1 MPHEREPQADL
12 RDRMGS
18 SADVRAQRT
27 RERLV
32 TAFEELAAE
41 GATDIK
47 VKDVVTRAGV
57 NRTSFYAHF
66 SGVDALAMA
75 AMTDYF
81 EAVGLTD
88 AAHRLDDPYKT
99 SLESLQD
106 VIEFIADRATFYE
119 RLLSSESTPFFSA
132 VEDAFTERNRVT
144 LRGIKTLP
152 DSVDIDTAAR
162 YVAAGVMGVIAQ
174 WLRGGRTESAAVLA
188 ARLRDLL
195 PPYLTGGGGEDRSG
209 HN

>member
-1 MPHEREPQADL
+1 
-12 RDRMGS
+12 MGNTG
-18 SADVRAQRT
+18 DVRAQRT
-27 RERLV
+27 RGRLV
-32 TAFEELAAE
+32 TAFEALAAA

-47 VKDVVTRAGV
+47 VKDIVTKAGV

-66 SGVDALAMA
+66 SSVDALAMA

-88 AAHRLDDPYKT
+88 AAHRRDDPYQT
-99 SLESLQD
+99 SLESLQE

-119 RLLSSESTPFFSA
+119 RLLSSETPFFSA

-144 LRGIKTLP
+144 LRSIKSLP
-152 DSVDIDTAAR
+152 AGVDIDIAAR

-174 WLRGGRTESAAVLA
+174 WLRGGRSESVEILA

-195 PPYLTGGGGEDRSG
+195 PSYLTGDRRK
-209 HN
+209 